1 MTNVSRHF
9 WKSPGR
15 QNCLWLETTVMR
27 ARVMAKRMVM
37 TAKSLPAETWG
48 FWSAQVRT
56 RHWVVSTWASQV
68 YNSRPTDPPRA
79 HHCDLGTCD
88 EPETAPLPTT
98 PISLRPCR
106 SFSLP
111 LCLHCHITKRN
122 YEGLCKALLFFFF
135 LCCGIS
141 PGTFIF
147 IIVDTF
153 SKDHT
158 EKLWGLRCKIITVLP
173 APGSQRGVSWDSNLV
188 ERPKNRLVLEAGMCL
203 DPGLPF
209 KKR

>member
-1 MTNVSRHF
+1 MSPDISESPLGGKIASG
-9 WKSPGR
+9 WKPLWWGQGWWQKEWLWQQSHCLQRLGVTGQLRWGR
-15 QNCLWLETTVMR
+15 GTGKCT
-27 ARVMAKRMVM
+27 
-37 TAKSLPAETWG
+37 
-48 FWSAQVRT
+48 
-56 RHWVVSTWASQV
+56 TWASTV
-68 YNSRPTDPPRA
+68 WSSCPTDPPRA
-79 HHCDLGTCD
+79 HHYDLGTCS

-106 SFSLP
+106 SFSLT
-111 LCLHCHITKRN
+111 LCLYCHITKRN
-122 YEGLCKALLFFFF
+122 NAGLCKALLFFFF
-135 LCCGIS
+135 SLCCGIS

-147 IIVDTF
+147 IIVDTS

-158 EKLWGLRCKIITVLP
+158 EKFWGLRCKIITVLP